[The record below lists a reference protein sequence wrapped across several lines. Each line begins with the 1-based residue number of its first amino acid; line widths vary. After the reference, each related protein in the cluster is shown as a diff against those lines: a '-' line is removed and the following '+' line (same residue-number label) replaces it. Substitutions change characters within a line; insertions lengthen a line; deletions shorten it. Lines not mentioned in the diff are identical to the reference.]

1 MPRRRRDAARLR
13 PAHRGALAAAKA
25 ALAAKASAPAAAA
38 AATDA
43 APRAAADSDKPCA
56 AQSSSPL
63 PTVEV
68 VADGLAAA
76 GLREKAA
83 FPLAC
88 VLVAGAALLGA
99 AVVAFRRPPL
109 RTV

>member
-1 MPRRRRDAARLR
+1 VPCLADDATLR
-13 PAHRGALAAAKA
+13 AFVQHTEEQLAAAKA
-25 ALAAKASAPAAAA
+25 ALAAKASAPPAAAP
-38 AATDA
+38 A
-43 APRAAADSDKPCA
+43 APADKPRA

-99 AVVAFRRPPL
+99 AVVAFRR
-109 RTV
+109 RR